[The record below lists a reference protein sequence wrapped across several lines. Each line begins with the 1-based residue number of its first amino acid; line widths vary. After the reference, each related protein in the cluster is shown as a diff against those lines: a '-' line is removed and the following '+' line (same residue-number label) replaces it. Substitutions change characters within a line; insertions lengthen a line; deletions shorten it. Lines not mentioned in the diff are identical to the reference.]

1 MKRGRKRRNSKILK
15 AKLFN
20 DLFRHFFLW
29 RWVCIKLCMR
39 PNFAFLFLFLFHFN
53 LSRCPI
59 NGAVCH
65 SEHWTSCL
73 CSGHQS
79 YLVECSRTNLEKK
92 STTLAVRD
100 YVRCIYEMRSWH
112 LLARNFS
119 ETFSIGILKILI

>member
-20 DLFRHFFLW
+20 DLFRHFFCDVGYALSY
-29 RWVCIKLCMR
+29 VCDLILLS
-39 PNFAFLFLFLFHFN
+39 FFYFFFHFN

-119 ETFSIGILKILI
+119 ETFSIGTLKILI